1 LTNAATIGNVT
12 IRCEEIGGGK
22 PNWIPRGEND
32 VKIAVLIKQTPDTA
46 ELPKVSAEEARS
58 GDINATMVINPWD
71 EYAAEEA
78 IDLADRFDGDS
89 VAISLGKADEID
101 ALKHA
106 LAMGVGEAILVDEA
120 IIDNGDE
127 WAVAGALAAAVQAQ
141 GDVEV
146 VLAGRM
152 SVDGNSGVIFAGVAC
167 KLGWDL
173 LVNVT
178 RIVDIAGGK
187 LTAEVVHEGGQETM
201 EVPLP
206 VVLSVAKEIN
216 EPRYPS
222 FMGIRKASRAKV
234 PVLGSGDLSVSAS
247 KSARLENL
255 RKPEVRKTQVR
266 ILDGTTVEE
275 KAAKL
280 VDALLAEKVI

>member
-1 LTNAATIGNVT
+1 
-12 IRCEEIGGGK
+12 
-22 PNWIPRGEND
+22 

-46 ELPKVSAEEARS
+46 ELPKVSVDEARS
-58 GDINATMVINPWD
+58 GDIKATMVINPWD

-89 VAISLGKADEID
+89 VAISLGKADETD

-106 LAMGVGEAILVDEA
+106 LAMGVGEAVLVDEG
-120 IIDNGDE
+120 IVEGGDE
-127 WAVAGALAAAVQAQ
+127 WAVASALAAAIKEQ
-141 GDVEV
+141 GDVEI
-146 VLAGRM
+146 VLAGKM

-178 RIVDIAGGK
+178 KIVDVADDK
-187 LTAEVVHEGGQETM
+187 VTAEVVHEGGQETV
-201 EVPLP
+201 EAPLP
-206 VVLSVAKEIN
+206 VVISVAKEIN

-222 FMGIRKASRAKV
+222 FMGIRKASRAKI
-234 PVLGSGDLSVSAS
+234 PVLGKGDLDVTPSQTT
-247 KSARLENL
+247 RWENL
-255 RKPEVRKTQVR
+255 RKPVVQKTAAQ
-266 ILDGTTVEE
+266 IFDGATVQE

-280 VDALLAEKVI
+280 ATALMAEKII